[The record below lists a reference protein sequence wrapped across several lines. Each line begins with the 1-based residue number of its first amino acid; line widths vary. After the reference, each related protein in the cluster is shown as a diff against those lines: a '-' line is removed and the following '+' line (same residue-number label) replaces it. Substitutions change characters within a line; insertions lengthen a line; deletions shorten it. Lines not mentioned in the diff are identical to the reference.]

1 MIKKI
6 RTFLK
11 SLLNEQLDFR
21 TKLIRMVLL
30 LAFLASIIGMG
41 RVLIG
46 AAPIVLAALIPM
58 CLVSGAAL
66 FIAVK
71 YDKEKLASWMLII
84 VSNVILFPLVFM
96 MSSGMESGTPV
107 WLVLGL
113 VYVFLL
119 FHGKELE
126 L

>member
-6 RTFLK
+6 RVFLK

-30 LAFLASIIGMG
+30 LAFLASVIGMG

-66 FIAVK
+66 YIAVK
-71 YDKEKLASWMLII
+71 YDKEKLAS
-84 VSNVILFPLVFM
+84 
-96 MSSGMESGTPV
+96 
-107 WLVLGL
+107 
-113 VYVFLL
+113 
-119 FHGKELE
+119 
-126 L
+126 